1 MIIGFKYWLK
11 SWKDCFRYQSLTHNT
26 RGITFYSEGGGF
38 WAYFKPIIESL
49 TKDHGKEIC
58 YLTSDPYDPI
68 LNSDNEKIHVFYIGA
83 ASARV
88 ALFRALKSG
97 VLVTTTPDLNTH
109 VLKRSPY
116 PVHYAYVFHTMV
128 STHMIYQAKAF
139 DHFDSIL
146 CSGTHHIV
154 EIREWEKL
162 KNLPE
167 KILFKHG
174 YAPLDSIIKHSKS
187 NIPPVVENNKSL
199 KIILAPSWGDH
210 SILNVC
216 GREIVKILLDQGHK
230 VTVRP
235 HPRTR
240 QFTPGIINGLEKE
253 FSANSNFKLNKDTS
267 TFEVYSQNH
276 MMISDWS
283 GAALEFAFGLERPVL
298 YVDVPK
304 KLNNKEY
311 NLMETVPIEEW
322 VREKI
327 GIVISPDRLAD
338 LPTAINRLRDEHK
351 KFSEKI
357 KHLRDDTIFNISKS
371 GKCGADIIVGISDN
385 LNLDQN

>member
-1 MIIGFKYWLK
+1 M
-11 SWKDCFRYQSLTHNT
+11 RE
-26 RGITFYSEGGGF
+26 ITFYSEGAGYWVF
-38 WAYFKPIIESL
+38 FKPIVESL
-49 TKDHGKEIC
+49 IQDHGKIVC

-68 LNSDNEKIHVFYIGA
+68 LESDNDQIQTFYIGA

-109 VLKRSPY
+109 VLKRSPF
-116 PVHYAYVFHTMV
+116 PVHYTYVFHTIV
-128 STHMIYQAKAF
+128 STHMIYRARAF

-162 KNLPE
+162 KGLPE
-167 KILFKHG
+167 KMLFEHG
-174 YAPLDSIIKHSKS
+174 YAPLDSIIELGKS
-187 NIPPVVENNKSL
+187 NQAPSVEGNGSM

-216 GREIVKILLDQGHK
+216 GREIVEILLGQGHQ

-240 QFTPGIINGLEKE
+240 QFTPEVINKLDEE
-253 FSANSNFKLNKDTS
+253 FSVNPNFKLDKNTS
-267 TFEVYSQNH
+267 AFEVYSQNH
-276 MMISDWS
+276 VMISDWS

-298 YVDVPK
+298 YIDVPK
-304 KLNNKEY
+304 KLNNKEFD
-311 NLMETVPIEEW
+311 LMKTVPIEEW
-322 VREKI
+322 IREKI
-327 GIVISPDRLAD
+327 GIVVLGV
-338 LPTAINRLRDEHK
+338 
-351 KFSEKI
+351 
-357 KHLRDDTIFNISKS
+357 HLEGRCIL
-371 GKCGADIIVGISDN
+371 V
-385 LNLDQN
+385 